1 MTTPAFAPLH
11 PLDEHNL
18 KLESNV
24 HPRDWVNPTPDRK
37 YNLVV
42 IGAGTAGLVAAA
54 GSAGVGAKV
63 ALIERDLLGGDCLN
77 VGCVPSKA
85 IIASAHAAA
94 SARNTERFGV
104 HVPEGVTVDFA
115 GAMERMRKLRADIS
129 PHDSADRFKGLGI
142 DVFLGP
148 AKFTGP
154 NTIEVNGQ
162 ELTFAKAVVATGA
175 RASAPPI
182 DGLDGVEYLTNEML
196 FSLTELPK
204 RFGIVGA
211 GPIGAEMAQ
220 TFARFGSEVTLF
232 TGRSGMLPKED
243 PEAGALVAA
252 ELERDGVT
260 INDFGSDLL
269 LSKNDDG
276 TISIWKKGED
286 SDGAIVVDKLLIAV
300 GRAPNVSGLGLEEAG
315 VKFDLKTGV
324 QVDDNLRTTN
334 KNVFAAGDVCSAFKF
349 THAADFMARNVI
361 RNALFG
367 GKAKTSDLVIP
378 WATYTTPEVAHV
390 GPTRDDL
397 EARKDELDLYRVNMG
412 SVDRAI
418 LEGETDGF
426 VKIYTEKGKDTIVAS
441 TIVSKNAG
449 DLISQVSQAMVAG
462 VGLGKIG
469 ATISPYPTQ
478 GEAIRKAGD
487 LYAKTRLTP
496 FVAKLLKKWLAFQ
509 IR

>member
-1 MTTPAFAPLH
+1 MTTPAFPQLH

-24 HPRDWVNPTPDRK
+24 HPRDWINPTPDGK

-54 GSAGVGAKV
+54 GSAGIGAKV

-85 IIASAHAAA
+85 VIASAHAAA

-104 HVPEGVTVDFA
+104 HVPDGVTVDFA
-115 GAMERMRKLRADIS
+115 GAMERMRKLRSDIS
-129 PHDSADRFKGLGI
+129 PHDSAERFKGLGI
-142 DVFLGP
+142 DVFLGS

-154 NTIEVNGQ
+154 DTIEVNGQ
-162 ELTFAKAVVATGA
+162 ELKFAKAVVATGA

-182 DGLDGVEYLTNEML
+182 DGLDGVEYLTNETL

-220 TFARFGSEVTLF
+220 TFGRFGSEVTLF
-232 TGRSGMLPKED
+232 TGRNGMLPKED
-243 PEAGALVAA
+243 PEAGDLVAA
-252 ELERDGVT
+252 ELERDGVN
-260 INDFGSDLL
+260 IKEFGSNLSV
-269 LSKNDDG
+269 SKNDDG
-276 TISIWKKGED
+276 TISMRNKGDD
-286 SDGAIVVDKLLIAV
+286 SEEAIIVDKLLIAV
-300 GRAPNVSGLGLEEAG
+300 GRAPNVNGLGLEDAG
-315 VKFDLKTGV
+315 IEFDTRTGV
-324 QVDDNLRTTN
+324 QVDDMLRTTN
-334 KNVFAAGDVCSAFKF
+334 KNVFAAGDVCSTFKF

-390 GPTRDDL
+390 GPTWDDL
-397 EARKDELDLYRVNMG
+397 EKRKDELDMYRVDMS

-418 LEGETDGF
+418 LEGETEGF
-426 VKIYTEKGKDTIVAS
+426 VKIYAEKGKDTIVAS

-469 ATISPYPTQ
+469 STISPYPTQ

-496 FVAKLLKKWLAFQ
+496 FVAKMLKKWLDFQ
-509 IR
+509 VR